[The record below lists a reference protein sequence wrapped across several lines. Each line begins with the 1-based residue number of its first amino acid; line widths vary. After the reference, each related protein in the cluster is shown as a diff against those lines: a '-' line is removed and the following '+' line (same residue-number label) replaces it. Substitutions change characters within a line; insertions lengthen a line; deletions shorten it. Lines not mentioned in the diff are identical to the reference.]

1 MKVNKGW
8 VLRLAV
14 AGFVLSGWRAA
25 AAEYSW
31 VGGGADTFWRTAESS
46 QAVVCLLLGVG
57 CAERAVRAGAL
68 RNHSVHPVRD
78 GGVKRMAA
86 GCQKIQGDEYAKE

>member
-14 AGFVLSGWRAA
+14 AGFVMSGWRAVA
-25 AAEYSW
+25 
-31 VGGGADTFWRTAESS
+31 AESS
-46 QAVVCLLLGVG
+46 QAVVGLLLGIG
-57 CAERAVRAGAL
+57 RAERAVRAGAL

>member
-25 AAEYSW
+25 AAE
-31 VGGGADTFWRTAESS
+31 SS
-46 QAVVCLLLGVG
+46 QAVVGLLLGIG
-57 CAERAVRAGAL
+57 RAERAVRAGTQ
-68 RNHSVHPVRD
+68 RNHSVHPVKH
-78 GGVKRMAA
+78 GSAA
-86 GCQKIQGDEYAKE
+86 GTGPYCLNI

>member
-1 MKVNKGW
+1 MKVNERW

-14 AGFVLSGWRAA
+14 AGFVMSGWRAA

-46 QAVVCLLLGVG
+46 QAVVGLLLGDG
-57 CAERAVRAGAL
+57 RAERAVRAGTQ
-68 RNHSVHPVRD
+68 RNHSVHPVKH
-78 GGVKRMAA
+78 GSEA
-86 GCQKIQGDEYAKE
+86 GTGPYCLNI